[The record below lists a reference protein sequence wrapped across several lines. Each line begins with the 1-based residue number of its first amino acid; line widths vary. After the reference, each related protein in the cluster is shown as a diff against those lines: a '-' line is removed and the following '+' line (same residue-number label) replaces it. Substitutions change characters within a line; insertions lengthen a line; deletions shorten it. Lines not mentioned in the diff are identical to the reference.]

1 MKEQEDYGYERVR
14 VVMDSGAGYGEFGC
28 DLTINVDGDVL
39 CVVNE
44 GFEGLKGVADEGW
57 IMLVWGRGR
66 LAVGRVK

>member
-1 MKEQEDYGYERVR
+1 MNVDMEQRAR
-14 VVMDSGAGYGEFGC
+14 YGEFGC
-28 DLTINVDGDVL
+28 NKAIGVDGDAL

-57 IMLVWGRGR
+57 IVLVWGRGR